1 MDRDAVIARLR
12 AHEAEIRALGVDA
25 LYLFGSA
32 ARGEAGPDSDV
43 DLFCDYRSG
52 QFDLFDLLEA
62 RERAEAILGRRVDF
76 LTRKGLHPALRGDI
90 ETSAVQ
96 VF

>member
-1 MDRDAVIARLR
+1 MERDAIIAKLK
-12 AHEAEIRALGVDA
+12 AQSAAFRALGVDA

-32 ARGEAGPDSDV
+32 ARGEARPDSDV
-43 DLFCDYRSG
+43 DLFCDYRAG
-52 QFDLFDLLEA
+52 QFDLFDLMEA

-90 ETSAVQ
+90 ESSAVQ
-96 VF
+96 IF

>member
-1 MDRDAVIARLR
+1 MDRDAIIAKLK
-12 AHEAEIRALGVDA
+12 AQTAAFRALGISA

-43 DLFCDYRSG
+43 DLFCDYRAG
-52 QFDLFDLLEA
+52 QFDLFDLMEA
-62 RERAEAILGRRVDF
+62 QEQAEAILGRRVDF

-96 VF
+96 IF